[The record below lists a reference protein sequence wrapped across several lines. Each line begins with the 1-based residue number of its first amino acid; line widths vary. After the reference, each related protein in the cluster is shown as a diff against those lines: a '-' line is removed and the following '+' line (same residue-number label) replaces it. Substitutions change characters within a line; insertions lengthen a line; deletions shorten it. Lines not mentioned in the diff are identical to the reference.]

1 MTVSASL
8 HVPLP
13 PPRPTENYGTVL
25 RRGGWW
31 LIDCEPHVMIML
43 KRVFVKVDPA
53 GKDGVRVRRTPEVDR
68 HLQWFLDRY
77 PMEMAPADAA
87 ALHRGAE
94 EAREIARVVSSCIAG
109 TLEPRSFQ
117 LNGELREY
125 QKLAAELWL
134 RGKRMLLAD
143 DLGLGKQQ
151 PVDTPTL
158 TPTGYQ
164 PLGSIRVGDRVIG
177 SAGTPVTVTGVHP
190 QGIKPSYALHFN
202 DGISVESGP
211 EHLWTVLYFKGGRT
225 LTPLTVTLDQIR
237 TGATLTRKWP
247 NGGTRRIN
255 LGRTKLF
262 VPMLTG
268 AVKFDPGPALP
279 IPPYCLGQL
288 IANGSLAGC
297 NATLTSHT
305 GDWPEVRSSLLAEGV
320 EIGGVNVYGNAT
332 RANLPGLMPSVRALG
347 LDVLSSAKRI
357 PLVYLRAS
365 AADRHALL
373 QGLMDA
379 DGSCARGSK
388 LSYATTSPGL
398 ATDLVD
404 LVRHLG
410 GIAEVIASDRTA
422 EGKGIEYAVRVRVLP
437 QFPAFR
443 LARKLAHATPKQRTL
458 PTRRITGVSFV
469 RNVESV
475 CISVDAPDA
484 LYCTEHAVLTHNTV
498 EAIAGLSEPALRPA
512 CVVTGVHL
520 MRQWKAM
527 LEKWLPGIRVHI
539 IDGTTVYDVPTV
551 HAKREAKAGKLMG
564 TGFPDVV
571 ILAYTRMQ
579 GWADYLRGKIKSV
592 VYDEV
597 QELRHTTTEKYKASQ
612 VLTSEVAYVLGMSAT
627 PIHNYG
633 GEFFAVL
640 EAIKPGALGTKE
652 EFNREWCAGSGE
664 GGKVKVANPRAFGLY
679 LRESGL
685 MLRRSREEVGRELPS
700 LTTIPYTIPSDPAA
714 LERIRSSATE
724 LARTILRQG
733 AVSTRGFDKMQAAGQ
748 LDMLLRQAT
757 GIAKAPAAAQHLRMI
772 VEQGE
777 RVLAFAWH
785 REVYGILQA
794 QLKEYAPAMF
804 TGTETERQKAESLR
818 RFIEGETPILLMSLR
833 AGAAGVDGLQHC
845 CRTVVHIELD
855 WSPHVHGQG
864 TGRVHRDGQPDP
876 VFEYFLLA
884 EDGSD
889 PIVSDVLGVKRAQFA
904 PIRDPDQKLM
914 AGHFDPDH
922 IKRLAEGYLAARG
935 LRV

>member
-1 MTVSASL
+1 MTASASL

-13 PPRPTENYGTVL
+13 PPRAAENYGTVL

-94 EAREIARVVSSCIAG
+94 EAREMARVVSSCIAG
-109 TLEPRSFQ
+109 TLEPRSFR

-143 DLGLGKQQ
+143 DLGLGK
-151 PVDTPTL
+151 
-158 TPTGYQ
+158 
-164 PLGSIRVGDRVIG
+164 
-177 SAGTPVTVTGVHP
+177 
-190 QGIKPSYALHFN
+190 
-202 DGISVESGP
+202 
-211 EHLWTVLYFKGGRT
+211 
-225 LTPLTVTLDQIR
+225 
-237 TGATLTRKWP
+237 
-247 NGGTRRIN
+247 
-255 LGRTKLF
+255 
-262 VPMLTG
+262 
-268 AVKFDPGPALP
+268 
-279 IPPYCLGQL
+279 
-288 IANGSLAGC
+288 
-297 NATLTSHT
+297 
-305 GDWPEVRSSLLAEGV
+305 
-320 EIGGVNVYGNAT
+320 
-332 RANLPGLMPSVRALG
+332 
-347 LDVLSSAKRI
+347 
-357 PLVYLRAS
+357 
-365 AADRHALL
+365 
-373 QGLMDA
+373 
-379 DGSCARGSK
+379 
-388 LSYATTSPGL
+388 
-398 ATDLVD
+398 
-404 LVRHLG
+404 
-410 GIAEVIASDRTA
+410 
-422 EGKGIEYAVRVRVLP
+422 
-437 QFPAFR
+437 
-443 LARKLAHATPKQRTL
+443 
-458 PTRRITGVSFV
+458 
-469 RNVESV
+469 
-475 CISVDAPDA
+475 
-484 LYCTEHAVLTHNTV
+484 TV
-498 EAIAGLSEPALRPA
+498 EAIAGLSEAALRPA

-551 HAKREAKAGKLMG
+551 HAKRDAKAGKLMG

-579 GWADYLRGKIKSV
+579 GWADYLRGRIKSV

-633 GEFFAVL
+633 GEFFSVL

-935 LRV
+935 VRL